1 MTTYGKTG
9 LPPPDL
15 PVSAAKTDTATDGSD
30 PQNCRLGARKAALSG
45 EGSSSSSEE
54 GCWDLQGSNRFWT
67 CLRSCCWKKHRFKQ
81 QKTVKGK
88 PRDPRTQG
96 DLPVRPLFQGSEHRP
111 KPIGPASRGQESP
124 YQSTDPPFVKHHLL
138 SLVFRVVKS
147 ELYHTT
153 SLWHAARKCHEDVYQ
168 LWTTQP

>member
-111 KPIGPASRGQESP
+111 KPIGPAASRGQESP

-147 ELYHTT
+147 EPCHHT
-153 SLWHAARKCHEDVYQ
+153 SLWHAADIM
-168 LWTTQP
+168 P